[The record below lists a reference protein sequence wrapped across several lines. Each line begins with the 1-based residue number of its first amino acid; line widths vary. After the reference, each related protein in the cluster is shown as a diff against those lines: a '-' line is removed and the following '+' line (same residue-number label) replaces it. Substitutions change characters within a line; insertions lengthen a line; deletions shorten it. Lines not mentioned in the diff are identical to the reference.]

1 MIVSGYVAVL
11 FGRSRTTED
20 VDVFIEEL
28 GWERFNKFWEAI
40 NKAGFEC
47 INAANAKEAFSE
59 YLANNIAVRF
69 ALKHSFIPNVEL
81 KFARTKYNRYSLSKK
96 LTVKMNSATINIS
109 ELELQIA
116 FKLKLGSQKDIED
129 ARHLFKLF
137 QKYLNRKLLL
147 SYIREFRV
155 EREAEVFL
163 WSG

>member
-1 MIVSGYVAVL
+1 
-11 FGRSRTTED
+11 
-20 VDVFIEEL
+20 
-28 GWERFNKFWEAI
+28 
-40 NKAGFEC
+40 
-47 INAANAKEAFSE
+47 
-59 YLANNIAVRF
+59 
-69 ALKHSFIPNVEL
+69 
-81 KFARTKYNRYSLSKK
+81 
-96 LTVKMNSATINIS
+96 MNSATINIS